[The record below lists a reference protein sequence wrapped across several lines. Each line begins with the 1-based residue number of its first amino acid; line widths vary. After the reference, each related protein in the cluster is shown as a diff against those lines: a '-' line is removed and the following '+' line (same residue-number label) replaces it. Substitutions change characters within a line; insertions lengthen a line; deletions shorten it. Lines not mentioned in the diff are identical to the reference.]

1 MKTSLNQFI
10 KKIETNRMI
19 EALGDA
25 VSIQDTNFKILYQNE
40 KAIQIM
46 DNQVGKFCYKAFE
59 NSDYVCEGCPLKIS
73 FSDGK
78 ARTVERH
85 NPVKKGLIVEITTS
99 VMKDSTGKIIA
110 GIEIVRDITKR
121 KKLDE
126 EQERLVLKMKD
137 DLAKAK
143 KLKGILHMC
152 CSCNKIHEKNGK
164 WTYVDVYI
172 KHNSEAKLSHGYC
185 PECAVKY
192 SPPSS

>member
-1 MKTSLNQFI
+1 MKTSNQFI
-10 KKIETNRMI
+10 KKIETSRMI

-40 KAIQIM
+40 KAIEIM

-59 NSDYVCEGCPLKIS
+59 NKDYVCEGCPLKIS

-78 ARTVERH
+78 IRTVERR

-126 EQERLVLKMKD
+126 EQKRLVLEMKD
-137 DLAKAK
+137 ELAKAK

-152 CSCNKIHEKNGK
+152 CSCNKIHEGSGQ

-172 KHNSEAKLSHGYC
+172 KQNSEAKLSHGYC